1 MTMNNYLYFK
11 ELILYEN
18 ELIELFYIDK
28 KGVVTF

>member
-1 MTMNNYLYFK
+1 MNNYLYFK

>member
-1 MTMNNYLYFK
+1 MNNYLYFK

-28 KGVVTF
+28 KGVVIF